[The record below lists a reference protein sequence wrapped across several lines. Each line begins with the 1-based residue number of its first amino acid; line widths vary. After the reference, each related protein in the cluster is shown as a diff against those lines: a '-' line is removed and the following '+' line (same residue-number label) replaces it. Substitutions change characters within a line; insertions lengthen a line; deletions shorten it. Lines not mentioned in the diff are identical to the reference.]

1 MFMLLLSERFF
12 FSLCMLQFGPVC
24 ARKER
29 SGWGVTQLTAGPTLI
44 NFVEVT
50 FSVSHWCHGFPGKCS
65 IIGQNQINVTRATAN
80 WSTGEAGGWGVPQA
94 VVSFWHLVTCD
105 RGSRLWAHPRSQRS
119 FNWIHTAVWF
129 AFVVKMETFRFRGLL
144 FIPLVCDYFNFVAFV
159 IGGYPVDVYLGGQYY
174 PETVNAAWNHEV
186 VLCGFWC
193 RVRFV
198 VKASV
203 YTYVCFI
210 YRMRYLLLS
219 QHSISPR
226 FSCQPSACPC
236 CCQGDAFSC

>member
-1 MFMLLLSERFF
+1 M
-12 FSLCMLQFGPVC
+12 
-24 ARKER
+24 
-29 SGWGVTQLTAGPTLI
+29 TQLTAGPPLV

-50 FSVSHWCHGFPGKCS
+50 FSVSHWCHGFTGKCN

-80 WSTGEAGGWGVPQA
+80 WSTSEAGGWGVPQA

-105 RGSRLWAHPRSQRS
+105 SDSRLWAHSRSQRN
-119 FNWIHTAVWF
+119 FNWILTAVRF
-129 AFVVKMETFRFRGLL
+129 ALVVKMETFRFRGLL

-159 IGGYPVDVYLGGQYY
+159 IGGYPVDVYLGGKYY
-174 PETVNAAWNHEV
+174 PETVNAARNHEV
-186 VLCGFWC
+186 VLGGFWC
-193 RVRFV
+193 RARFV

-219 QHSISPR
+219 QNSISPSLLPR
-226 FSCQPSACPC
+226 WCIFMLAQLCFYAVMWTTCPPWDRRASEAATGLWTSGWHH
-236 CCQGDAFSC
+236 QKVPG